1 MKNSLTCLI
10 ALIFF
15 WVGTAQAQNILIVDN
30 RVSEPSPPVYK
41 TLTEAVDAAAAEDII
56 QVMPSAQSYGEIT
69 LSKQVTLMGVGFN
82 PDKALPDVLS
92 TVDQITLASGAS
104 SVRLSGLVV
113 ESVYYSSNLSGVLVD
128 HCLLGRFREATT
140 STSDSTHSNVVISN
154 CVFYQ
159 TKNQTNDFMLTIP
172 GASSN
177 VTVKNNAFFFKYISN
192 ETGIRLDGALFANNL
207 LAAGASVSFRATN
220 RFYSCEVSNNIF
232 FGDMGTTS
240 ENTTYKNNII
250 SSNSNNPIKD
260 TNTGSNNLMITTP
273 LFENFT
279 STNEYDRSSDFR
291 LKSDSPGKNAGT
303 DGTDIGVYGGS
314 TPFVSTGVSLPI
326 VQQIS
331 APLQIPAGSN
341 LDVEVKVRSY

>member
-1 MKNSLTCLI
+1 MKNSLII
-10 ALIFF
+10 ALVFLLT
-15 WVGTAQAQNILIVDN
+15 GMAHAQNILIVDN

-41 TLTEAVDAAAAEDII
+41 TLAEAVDAAAAEDII

-69 LSKQVTLMGVGFN
+69 LSKQVTLIGVGFN

-113 ESVYYSSNLSGVLVD
+113 ESVFYSHTLDGVLVD
-128 HCLLGRFREATT
+128 HCLLGRFRESKI

-154 CVFYQ
+154 CVFYPIQ
-159 TKNQTNDFMLTIP
+159 AFSEDDILSIQ
-172 GASSN
+172 GATSN
-177 VTVKNNAFFFKYISN
+177 VTIKNNVIFVKGLSSS
-192 ETGIRLDGALFANNL
+192 ERWMELDGALVTNNII
-207 LAAGASVSFRATN
+207 AERSSVSFSASGEFN
-220 RFYSCEVSNNIF
+220 SCEVSNNIF
-232 FGDMGTTS
+232 YGDVKIQG
-240 ENTTYKNNII
+240 EQTTYKNNII
-250 SSNSNNPIKD
+250 SSNSTDPIKD

-273 LFENFT
+273 LFENFPFADDY
-279 STNEYDRSSDFR
+279 ERSFDFR

-326 VQQIS
+326 VRQIS

-341 LDVEVKVRSY
+341 LEVEVNVRSY